1 MGRYTR
7 RMFDEYQSENVN
19 PDERYNLAY
28 KRVKRIK
35 GFYVHLLV
43 YVLVNLFII
52 ASSYKENLF
61 NSGVFFRWETFSTA
75 LFWGIGLLAH
85 GLSVFGDILFFGK
98 NWEERKIQEFMD
110 KEKEQESKWE

>member
-1 MGRYTR
+1 MGRFRDR
-7 RMFDEYQSENVN
+7 RMNDYNTETYN

-43 YVLVNLFII
+43 YIIVNAFII
-52 ASSYKENLF
+52 ISSSNKSLIGDQIF
-61 NSGVFFRWETFSTA
+61 WRWETFSTA

-85 GLSVFGDILFFGK
+85 GLSVFGRNIFFGS
-98 NWEERKIQEFMD
+98 NWEEKKIQELME
-110 KEKEQESKWE
+110 KEKSEKWE